1 MRVSDAIAPLLE
13 NDQLAAMDRL
23 VAKLGKKS
31 SGPETFTSLLIQ
43 EFNEQS
49 PDQDAL
55 FLLSSYREDNIR
67 LITDVLGYRGITAHR
82 MRGIVLEDGRRRQTL
97 SSLIKVHNGLNW
109 VVFDPL
115 TATLGLP
122 DNFFIW

>member
-1 MRVSDAIAPLLE
+1 
-13 NDQLAAMDRL
+13 
-23 VAKLGKKS
+23 
-31 SGPETFTSLLIQ
+31 LIQ